1 MTYCSD
7 FCPFLGCASCE
18 YAGGEIPA
26 AATVSDARTGVE
38 SAILMGPHKE
48 AAPAG
53 NRGLVPPKPLSLTEG
68 RAAMIGAQTPT
79 RTPIEPTRPGVAN
92 A

>member
-1 MTYCSD
+1 MS
-7 FCPFLGCASCE
+7 
-18 YAGGEIPA
+18 GEIPA
-26 AATVSDARTGVE
+26 AATESAPVSGAA

-68 RAAMIGAQTPT
+68 RAAMIGAPTPT
-79 RTPIEPTRPGVAN
+79 RTPFEPTRPGVE
-92 A
+92 